1 MHASKFLNFIYAGH
15 TGKERGCM
23 TLRVMNHPGLPGTG
37 PVSALKVLGNLEWLV
52 TLTSLS
58 LPLSLDV

>member
-1 MHASKFLNFIYAGH
+1 
-15 TGKERGCM
+15 M

-52 TLTSLS
+52 TLTPSLS